1 MRNIK
6 ANAKLTMWNCYFAM
20 ELGWAYYLESLLIL
34 RNHFHMYRY
43 VAADLETDIIV
54 NVGDSKF
61 HLHKVLVSSILLYM
75 VSCTRTDNNWI
86 SPCHFLFHCD
96 ISRLLSFMPSMLN
109 HFKLNDL

>member
-1 MRNIK
+1 MLN
-6 ANAKLTMWNCYFAM
+6 LTMWNFYFAM
-20 ELGWAYYLESLLIL
+20 ELGWAYYLESLLTL
-34 RNHFHMYRY
+34 RNNFHMYRY

-86 SPCHFLFHCD
+86 SPFHFLFHCD
-96 ISRLLSFMPSMLN
+96 ISRLLSFMLLN